1 MAKKKMGGLGKGLD
15 SLFADLS
22 DDTGSEASNS
32 TLPLREI
39 EPDPEQPRKRFD
51 DDALNQ
57 LADSITENG
66 LLQPIAVRPKKVGP
80 GYIIIAGE
88 RRWRAARLA
97 GLDEVPVIIK
107 DVTDEQAAALA
118 LIENLQREDLDP
130 IEVAEGCRQLID
142 KYGLTQESAA
152 KKLGGLGKGL
162 DSLFAELPDISDEPS
177 SSTLPLREIEPD
189 PEQPRKRFDEDALN
203 QLADSITENGLL
215 QPIAVRPKKVGTG
228 YIIIAGERRWRAAR
242 LAGLDEVPVIIKDV
256 TDEQAAALALIE
268 NLQREDLDPIEVA
281 EGCRQLIDKYGL
293 TQESAAKKLGKSRSA
308 VTNSLRLLA
317 LPEDVRRMVSAGKLS
332 FGHAK
337 VLLGL
342 PSAELMQ
349 QAAAEVVAQNL
360 NVRQTEALCK
370 KLAKP
375 AKPPKEKDNFTR
387 PKRAV
392 EVEAALKEVT
402 GSEVH
407 VEYKDGKG
415 SLKID
420 FYSDDMLQKFVSLLG
435 MYDPEG

>member
-66 LLQPIAVRPKKVGP
+66 LLQPIAVRSKKVGP
-80 GYIIIAGE
+80 
-88 RRWRAARLA
+88 
-97 GLDEVPVIIK
+97 
-107 DVTDEQAAALA
+107 
-118 LIENLQREDLDP
+118 
-130 IEVAEGCRQLID
+130 
-142 KYGLTQESAA
+142 
-152 KKLGGLGKGL
+152 
-162 DSLFAELPDISDEPS
+162 
-177 SSTLPLREIEPD
+177 
-189 PEQPRKRFDEDALN
+189 
-203 QLADSITENGLL
+203 
-215 QPIAVRPKKVGTG
+215 G

-317 LPEDVRRMVSAGKLS
+317 LPEDVRRLVSGGKLS

-342 PSAELMQ
+342 PNEDLMR
-349 QAAAEVVAQNL
+349 QAAAEVAAQNL

-370 KLAKP
+370 KLTKP
-375 AKPPKEKDNFTR
+375 ARPPKEKDDNFTR

-407 VEYKDGKG
+407 VDYKDGKG

>member
-15 SLFADLS
+15 LLFADLPETSS
-22 DDTGSEASNS
+22 DDAAAS

-39 EPDPEQPRKRFD
+39 EPDPAQPRKQFD

-66 LLQPIAVRPKKVGP
+66 LLQPIAVRPKK
-80 GYIIIAGE
+80 
-88 RRWRAARLA
+88 L
-97 GLDEVPVIIK
+97 
-107 DVTDEQAAALA
+107 
-118 LIENLQREDLDP
+118 
-130 IEVAEGCRQLID
+130 
-142 KYGLTQESAA
+142 
-152 KKLGGLGKGL
+152 
-162 DSLFAELPDISDEPS
+162 
-177 SSTLPLREIEPD
+177 
-189 PEQPRKRFDEDALN
+189 
-203 QLADSITENGLL
+203 
-215 QPIAVRPKKVGTG
+215 GTG

-256 TDEQAAALALIE
+256 SDEQAAALALIE
-268 NLQREDLDPIEVA
+268 NLQREDLNPIEVA
-281 EGCRQLIDKYGL
+281 EGCHQLIEKYGL
-293 TQESAAKKLGKSRSA
+293 TQETAAKKLGKSRSS

-317 LPEDVRRMVSAGKLS
+317 WPQEVRHKGSEGILSA
-332 FGHAK
+332 GHAK

-342 PSAELMQ
+342 PTQELMQ
-349 QAAAEVVAQNL
+349 QAAEEIEANGL

-375 AKPPKEKDNFTR
+375 AKLPKPKPDPFNR

-392 EVEAALKEVT
+392 EIEAALKEVT

-420 FYSDDMLQKFVSLLG
+420 FYSDEMLQKFADLLG
-435 MYDPEG
+435 HYDPEAE

>member
-1 MAKKKMGGLGKGLD
+1 MAKGKGGLGRGLE
-15 SLFADLS
+15 SLFEDAAPSLES
-22 DDTGSEASNS
+22 DAKIE

-39 EPDPEQPRKRFD
+39 EPDPDQPRKTFD
-51 DDALNQ
+51 EEALGE
-57 LADSITENG
+57 LAASIAEHG

-80 GYIIIAGE
+80 
-88 RRWRAARLA
+88 
-97 GLDEVPVIIK
+97 
-107 DVTDEQAAALA
+107 
-118 LIENLQREDLDP
+118 
-130 IEVAEGCRQLID
+130 
-142 KYGLTQESAA
+142 
-152 KKLGGLGKGL
+152 
-162 DSLFAELPDISDEPS
+162 
-177 SSTLPLREIEPD
+177 
-189 PEQPRKRFDEDALN
+189 
-203 QLADSITENGLL
+203 
-215 QPIAVRPKKVGTG
+215 G

-317 LPEDVRRMVSAGKLS
+317 LPEDVRRMVSGGKLS

-342 PSAELMQ
+342 PNEDLMR
-349 QAAAEVVAQNL
+349 QAAAEVAAQNL

-370 KLAKP
+370 KLTKP
-375 AKPPKEKDNFTR
+375 AKPPKAKDDNFTR

-407 VEYKDGKG
+407 VDYKDGKG

>member
-15 SLFADLS
+15 LLFADLPETSS
-22 DDTGSEASNS
+22 DDAAAS

-39 EPDPEQPRKRFD
+39 EPDPAQPRKQFD

-66 LLQPIAVRPKKVGP
+66 LLQPIAVRPKK
-80 GYIIIAGE
+80 
-88 RRWRAARLA
+88 L
-97 GLDEVPVIIK
+97 
-107 DVTDEQAAALA
+107 
-118 LIENLQREDLDP
+118 
-130 IEVAEGCRQLID
+130 
-142 KYGLTQESAA
+142 
-152 KKLGGLGKGL
+152 
-162 DSLFAELPDISDEPS
+162 
-177 SSTLPLREIEPD
+177 
-189 PEQPRKRFDEDALN
+189 
-203 QLADSITENGLL
+203 
-215 QPIAVRPKKVGTG
+215 GTG

-256 TDEQAAALALIE
+256 SDEQAAALALIE
-268 NLQREDLDPIEVA
+268 NLQREDLNPIEVA
-281 EGCRQLIDKYGL
+281 EGCHQLIEKYGL
-293 TQESAAKKLGKSRSA
+293 TQETAAKKLGKSRSS

-317 LPEDVRRMVSAGKLS
+317 LPQEVRHKVSEGVLS
-332 FGHAK
+332 AGHAK

-342 PSAELMQ
+342 PTQELMQ
-349 QAAAEVVAQNL
+349 QAAEEIEANGL

-375 AKPPKEKDNFTR
+375 AKLPKPKPDPFNR

-392 EVEAALKEVT
+392 EIEAALKEVT

-420 FYSDDMLQKFVSLLG
+420 FYSDEMLQKFADLLG
-435 MYDPEG
+435 HYDPEAE